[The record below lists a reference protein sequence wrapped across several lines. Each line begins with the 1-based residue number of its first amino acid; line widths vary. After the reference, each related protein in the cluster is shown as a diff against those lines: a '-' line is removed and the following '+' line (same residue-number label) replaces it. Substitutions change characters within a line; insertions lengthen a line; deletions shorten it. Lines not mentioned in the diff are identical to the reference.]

1 MSYIETY
8 SLKNSTIMLLYSEKD
23 EIKLDP
29 DYQRMGGVWTLEKKQ
44 LLIDS
49 ILNDYDVPKLY
60 FHEFSRAKKAE
71 TGSSYAVV
79 DGRQRLQTIWDFID
93 GKFTLSQDFEFLRDD
108 SINLQGLSYDD
119 VAKEFPKIRIAF
131 DSFVLPVV
139 GIRTDDED
147 LIEDM
152 FSRLNEAVPL
162 NAAEKRN
169 AIGGNMVAAIR
180 EIAASDLFSRCVKFN
195 NNRYQHREVVARLL
209 LVEENLRTSGRL
221 VDTKKVYLDALARN
235 YYAENAERV
244 EELKR
249 ATEDVVCAMAAVFTE
264 KDELLQAQ
272 GSIVV
277 YYLIFRTAQG
287 IDELTKITRRKL
299 LDFRERLKENRIN
312 AADNYAESSFELLEY
327 DRLSQQGTND
337 ASNIKERFNILA
349 KELGLSVTEIQL
361 PITEAPPF
369 LVD

>member
-1 MSYIETY
+1 MSYIETNP
-8 SLKNSTIMLLYSEKD
+8 LKNSTIMLLYSERE

-60 FHEFSRAKKAE
+60 FHEYSRELKAI

-79 DGRQRLQTIWDFID
+79 DGRQRLETIWSFIE
-93 GKFTLSQDFEFLRDD
+93 GKFPLSQDFEYLRD
-108 SINLQGLSYDD
+108 SSLSLQGLIYDD
-119 VAKEFPKIRIAF
+119 IAKEFPKIRIAF

-180 EIAASDLFSRCVKFN
+180 DIAASDLFSRCVRFK
-195 NNRYQHREVVARLL
+195 NNRYQHLEVVARML
-209 LVEENLRTSGRL
+209 LVEDSLRTNNRL
-221 VDTKKVYLDALARN
+221 IDTKKVYLDALARN
-235 YYAENAERV
+235 YYSGNALRV
-244 EELKR
+244 EELKA
-249 ATEDVVCAMAAVFTE
+249 ATEQVVREMGTIFSE

-272 GSIVV
+272 GNMIVF
-277 YYLIFRTAQG
+277 YLIFRTALSVN
-287 IDELTKITRRKL
+287 EVNKITRRKL
-299 LDFRERLKENRIN
+299 LDFKARLNSNRLM
-312 AADNYAESSFELLEY
+312 AELDFQESSFELLEY
-327 DRLSQQGTND
+327 DRLTQQGTND
-337 ASNIKERFNILA
+337 ASNIKERFGILA
-349 KELGLSVTEIQL
+349 RELGLSVTEINRPVPDASL
-361 PITEAPPF
+361 P